1 MLEHASLPLWAEQTA
16 VQKVETLRR
25 LVDDLYGYVL
35 RDARE
40 RLLELL
46 DAHVPADDKE
56 ASDVRLIKEM
66 LRRYP
71 NLFSK
76 NCEAGH
82 ITGSALVMDM
92 ISGRVLLHHHKSL
105 NRWLQLGGH
114 AEYETDPAQIAM
126 REAVEESGLPDLRFF
141 PADVEPR
148 PTDIDVHTIPQTGT
162 RPEHL
167 HLDFRYLLAT
177 AQPGKLRAGVGE
189 SDRFLWIE
197 PAGVARLTP
206 PVDPGLARLIGKA
219 RQRFRAS

>member
-1 MLEHASLPLWAEQTA
+1 MPDHASLPLWAEQATA
-16 VQKVETLRR
+16 QKVETLRR

-35 RDARE
+35 QDARQ

-56 ASDVRLIKEM
+56 ASDVRLIKQM

-82 ITGSALVMDM
+82 ITGSALVVDL
-92 ISGRVLLHHHKSL
+92 IGGRVLLHYHKSL
-105 NRWLQLGGH
+105 GRWLQLGGH
-114 AEYETDPAQIAM
+114 ADYETDPAQIAL
-126 REAVEESGLPDLRFF
+126 REAAEESGLPDLAFI
-141 PADVEPR
+141 PAEESPR
-148 PTDIDVHTIPQTGT
+148 PADIDVHAIPQAGT

-177 AQPGKLRAGVGE
+177 AQPDRLRAGVGE
-189 SDRFLWIE
+189 SDRFLWVD
-197 PAGVARLTP
+197 PAGVAGLTLP
-206 PVDPGLARLIGKA
+206 IDPGLARLIGKV